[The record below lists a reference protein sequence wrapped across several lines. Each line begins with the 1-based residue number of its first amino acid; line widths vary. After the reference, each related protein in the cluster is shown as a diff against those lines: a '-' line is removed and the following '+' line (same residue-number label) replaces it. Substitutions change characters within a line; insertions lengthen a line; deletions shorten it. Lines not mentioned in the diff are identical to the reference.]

1 MTPALRMLAH
11 TLAVCS
17 ALATSAVW
25 AQSAPQAVEIS
36 ALRPKESAPLPRV
49 IEAVFQF
56 DDGRRAVVSAQGET
70 VLLRYG
76 RRRELSLLH
85 DGHGRYVSANAEIA
99 ARFDLDTAGEPAR
112 IHLSAP
118 ANWF

>member
-1 MTPALRMLAH
+1 MTSALRMLAR

-17 ALATSAVW
+17 ALATSTVW
-25 AQSAPQAVEIS
+25 AQAAPPAVEIS
-36 ALRPKESAPLPRV
+36 ALRPKDSAALPRV
-49 IEAVFQF
+49 IAAVFEF
-56 DDGRRAVVSAQGET
+56 EDGRRAVVSAQGET

-85 DGHGRYVSANAEIA
+85 DGHGRYVSANTEIA
-99 ARFDLDTAGEPAR
+99 ARFDLDAAGQPER
-112 IHLSAP
+112 MHLSAP